1 MYYVGLLEE
10 YFNVEYN
17 FGGNI
22 KGCSDA
28 RREIFNKE
36 FDFVTWVDPDM
47 YFPASILSILYY
59 AAKEAHIHVGKFFIL
74 TPSIIKYWD
83 ESWDSICSSVYQDE
97 SYDFRYTF
105 NSHKLLLHSG
115 GDDEVSIMLTI
126 SRGEKIPV
134 FKFFGGMFPTFSKA
148 FYSLA
153 QIPLELCPY
162 GGQDTFLMFIAM
174 MNAFNYNIAQCKINT
189 VVVSEN
195 FKSPNKF
202 DDTYNSSVGTNHYLK
217 SNFYLRD
224 DLRKRKYDSREIQN
238 MAWELTKAREE
249 HQDESQS
256 G

>member
-1 MYYVGLLEE
+1 
-10 YFNVEYN
+10 VEYN
-17 FGGNI
+17 FGENI

-28 RREIFNKE
+28 RREIFNEE

-47 YFPASILSILYY
+47 YFPVTILPILYY
-59 AAKEAHIHVGKFFIL
+59 TSTEAYIHVGKFFIL

-83 ESWDSICSSVYQDE
+83 NSWDSICSSAYQDE
-97 SYDFRYTF
+97 PYDFRYTF
-105 NSHKLLLHSG
+105 NSHKLLLPQSKYG
-115 GDDEVSIMLTI
+115 TEEVERLSTI
-126 SRGEKIPV
+126 FNGEEIPI
-134 FKFFGGMFPTFSKA
+134 FKFFGGMFPTFSKD
-148 FYSLA
+148 FYSLV

-174 MNAFNYNIAQCKINT
+174 MNAFKYNISQCKINT

-224 DLRKRKYDSREIQN
+224 N
-238 MAWELTKAREE
+238 
-249 HQDESQS
+249 
-256 G
+256 